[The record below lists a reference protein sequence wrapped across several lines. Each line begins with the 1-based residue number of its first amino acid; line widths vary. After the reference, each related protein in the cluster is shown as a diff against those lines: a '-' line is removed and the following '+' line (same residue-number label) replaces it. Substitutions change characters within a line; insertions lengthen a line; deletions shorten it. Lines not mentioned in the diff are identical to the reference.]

1 MYIQRNIQ
9 ERILKRIGDNKALI
23 VFGPR
28 QVGKSTLLKNL
39 KDKFNSPILWWNGD
53 DADIREM
60 LSNATSTK
68 LGILIGNAK
77 TVVIDEAQRVE
88 NIGLCIKILVD
99 NFPEVKILAT
109 GSSAFELSNIIKE
122 PLTGR
127 KWEFNLFPLSFKEMV
142 EHTNFIE
149 EKRMLSHRLVFGY
162 YPEQVLNPHDGEE
175 ILKMIA
181 DSYLYKD
188 IFALSNLRKP
198 DQIFKLLQAL
208 SYQVGSEVSYNEL
221 GTISGLD
228 NQTVEKYITLL
239 EQAFIIY
246 RVGSFSRNLRNE
258 LKKAKKIYFIDNG
271 IRNSVINNFLP
282 IESRTDV
289 GALWENFLMGER
301 LKRNLLAGNRNPG
314 YFWRTHAQQEI
325 DYIEVD
331 SQKIYAWEFKWNPKA
346 KAKIPKTF
354 MESYPEAEIKI
365 IHRDNFEEFIF

>member
-208 SYQVGSEVSYNEL
+208 AYQVGSEVSYNEL

-301 LKRNLLAGNRNPG
+301 LKRNLLAGNRSPG

>member
-9 ERILKRIGDNKALI
+9 EQILKRIGDNKALI

-53 DADIREM
+53 DADIRDM

-68 LGILIGNAK
+68 LRILIGNAK
-77 TVVIDEAQRVE
+77 TVVIDEAQRIE
-88 NIGLCIKILVD
+88 NIGLCIKIMVD
-99 NFPEVKILAT
+99 NFPEVKVLAT

-127 KWEFNLFPLSFKEMV
+127 KWEFNLFPLSFKEMI
-142 EHTNFIE
+142 EDTNFIE

-221 GTISGLD
+221 GTIADLD

-246 RVGSFSRNLRNE
+246 RIGSFSRNLRNE

-289 GALWENFLMGER
+289 GPLWENFLMSER

-354 MESYPEAEIKI
+354 KESYPDAEIKT